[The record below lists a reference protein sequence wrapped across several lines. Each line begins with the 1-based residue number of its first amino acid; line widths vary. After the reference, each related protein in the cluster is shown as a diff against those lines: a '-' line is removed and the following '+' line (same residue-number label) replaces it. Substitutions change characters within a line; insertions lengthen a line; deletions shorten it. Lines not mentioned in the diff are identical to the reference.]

1 MRTVQFATIAAALI
15 AAVPAGAA
23 TIAFSGT
30 FTNTN
35 PPASPTGRCAPA
47 ASTVSIAPGLG
58 TNAGTSNFG
67 SFTATNSHCIVL
79 PLPAP
84 YTNGLFSFA
93 FDAGDL
99 LNGTYSGALSAT
111 ATPGTF
117 ANLQSFVVTGGTGR
131 FAGASG
137 SFTGNGTVVFGAG
150 PPSAFV
156 TLSGLVN
163 APAVPEPAS
172 WALLLTG
179 FGIVGAALR
188 SRRAGGYVVQ

>member
-1 MRTVQFATIAAALI
+1 MRTAQFAAAVAGLI
-15 AAVPAGAA
+15 AAMPAGAA

-84 YTNGLFSFA
+84 YTDGLFSYA
-93 FDAGDL
+93 FDAGDVL
-99 LNGTYSGALSAT
+99 RGTYSGALST
-111 ATPGTF
+111 TVTPGTF
-117 ANLQSFVVTGGTGR
+117 ANLQNFVVTGGTGR

-137 SFTGNGTVVFGAG
+137 SFTGTGNVVFGSG

-172 WALLLTG
+172 WALFVTG
-179 FGIVGAALR
+179 FGIIGAALR
-188 SRRAGGYVVQ
+188 TRRGGSYVVQ